1 MGVERCTLLTPGPA
15 ASASASASEEHASP
29 TSLCLVVRTALLRLE
44 YLVPRGTPD
53 AAPLLQPRPQGGHEC
68 AWAAMAPSRASL
80 AVRLL
85 AMAEAKPELAQPKL
99 AQEPKQ
105 GDAAVWWPGKPNPRQ
120 LPGTLRTL
128 DPYP

>member
-1 MGVERCTLLTPGPA
+1 MGVERCTLVAPGSA
-15 ASASASASEEHASP
+15 ASASASALVSEEHASP

-53 AAPLLQPRPQGGHEC
+53 AAPLLQPRPQGGHAC
-68 AWAAMAPSRASL
+68 GWAAVAPSRASL

-85 AMAEAKPELAQPKL
+85 AMADAKPKQ

-105 GDAAVWWPGKPNPRQ
+105 GDVTVWWPGKLNPRQ

-128 DPYP
+128 DP

>member
-29 TSLCLVVRTALLRLE
+29 TSICLVVRTALLRLE

-53 AAPLLQPRPQGGHEC
+53 AAPLLQPRPQGGHAC
-68 AWAAMAPSRASL
+68 AWAAVAPSRASL

-85 AMAEAKPELAQPKL
+85 AMAEARPKQ
-99 AQEPKQ
+99 ARAPKQ
-105 GDAAVWWPGKPNPRQ
+105 GDAAVWWPGKLNPRQ

-128 DPYP
+128 EP

>member
-29 TSLCLVVRTALLRLE
+29 TSICLVVRTALLRLE

-53 AAPLLQPRPQGGHEC
+53 AAPLLQPRPQGGHAC
-68 AWAAMAPSRASL
+68 AWAAMVPSRASL

-85 AMAEAKPELAQPKL
+85 AMVEATPELAR
-99 AQEPKQ
+99 EPKQ
-105 GDAAVWWPGKPNPRQ
+105 GDAAVWWPGKLNPRQ

-128 DPYP
+128 EP